1 MSKFLLLYRAPES
14 AQAQLANATPAQVE
28 EGAKAWQA
36 WATKVQYAL
45 RDLGAPLSHTTH
57 VGPGESASD
66 GVCGFSV
73 VEAGSA
79 DEVETLL
86 EGHPHFQTPG
96 GSIEVL
102 EFIPLGDM

>member
-86 EGHPHFQTPG
+86 EGHPHFQMPG
-96 GSIEVL
+96 SSIEVL